1 MKEKWHIIENK
12 KEYVTKYG
20 SELKDE
26 KPAVVY
32 LRSKIKITPKVKQ
45 ISFENEI
52 SRLKDELKNYINNE
66 IQNNVMFENRHLC
79 NIDISGKSV
88 TYKKISYMRID
99 IYLKPILP
107 KTLAENLPI
116 VTDMSNNIKN
126 KLYSLLDKY
135 NLKCSVKN
143 I

>member
-1 MKEKWHIIENK
+1 MKEKCYLIENK

-26 KPAVVY
+26 KPTVVY
-32 LRSKIKITPKVKQ
+32 LRSKIKITPKIKQ

-52 SRLKDELKNYINNE
+52 SQFKEELKNYINDE

-99 IYLKPILP
+99 IYLKPTVP
-107 KTLAENLPI
+107 KTLIENQPI
-116 VTDMSNNIKN
+116 AIELSNNIKN